1 MFDLNRAGED
11 DDRSGGPYF
20 GVQVSG
26 GWILQNVVD
35 WAGGQKARARGL
47 GSIRWH
53 EANAN
58 LMKKHKVKLIGES
71 RVVPPSSLIS
81 GATDGQTLFVIVFSR

>member
-1 MFDLNRAGED
+1 MVE
-11 DDRSGGPYF
+11 
-20 GVQVSG
+20 
-26 GWILQNVVD
+26 

-81 GATDGQTLFVIVFSR
+81 GATDGQTPFVIVFSGSKVENLGKVLHGTDIVTC

>member
-1 MFDLNRAGED
+1 MVE
-11 DDRSGGPYF
+11 
-20 GVQVSG
+20 
-26 GWILQNVVD
+26 

-81 GATDGQTLFVIVFSR
+81 GATDGQTPFVIVFNGSKSGNLGELLHGTDIVIC